1 MKVKDI
7 IKEMHGMVKKQIGT
21 ISTIGRK
28 KLKQNIKK
36 QILKIIR
43 IYNIKK

>member
-7 IKEMHGMVKKQIGT
+7 IKEVHGMVKMQIGT
-21 ISTIGRK
+21 ISTTGRK

-43 IYNIKK
+43 TCNIKK